1 MTLATVVNTMY
12 GSIALSTAVTMSG
25 TAVLT
30 FQNRGAITITSAA
43 RTFTQ
48 NITFNGIG
56 GTYTLVGACTVN
68 GVTLTYGTLSLVTY
82 TLTCGSIGLSG
93 STVRALDFGISG
105 IINCTSTNPIAAIGV
120 TNLTTIGTSDFRLT
134 YAGASAVTIYPSN
147 GATFLPNI
155 KVIAGTYAL
164 TITAG
169 YYVGS
174 LDFTGYAGQC
184 TAVNVNVYG
193 NLLLSTGMTATS
205 MSPIFRNS
213 ENQTITSNTKTLSA
227 ITVTKTGAGVLS
239 LVDDLV
245 LSAAFTTTSGNFDAA
260 NKNISAAGLTSTG
273 TVARSITMGSGTWTL
288 TSAGTI
294 WGLATATGMTLNAN
308 TSTIVLS
315 TTSATAKT
323 FAGGGLTYNNLVI
336 GGATTTSTLTFSG
349 SNTFTGTISSTK
361 TVAHT
366 ITFTSGITTT
376 VANWTVTGTVG
387 NVVTINSST
396 STSHNLVKT
405 GGGNISVDYMSISR
419 SNASP

>member
-1 MTLATVVNTMY
+1 
-12 GSIALSTAVTMSG
+12 
-25 TAVLT
+25 
-30 FQNRGAITITSAA
+30 
-43 RTFTQ
+43 
-48 NITFNGIG
+48 
-56 GTYTLVGACTVN
+56 
-68 GVTLTYGTLSLVTY
+68 
-82 TLTCGSIGLSG
+82 
-93 STVRALDFGISG
+93 
-105 IINCTSTNPIAAIGV
+105 
-120 TNLTTIGTSDFRLT
+120 
-134 YAGASAVTIYPSN
+134 
-147 GATFLPNI
+147 
-155 KVIAGTYAL
+155 
-164 TITAG
+164 
-169 YYVGS
+169 
-174 LDFTGYAGQC
+174 
-184 TAVNVNVYG
+184 
-193 NLLLSTGMTATS
+193 MTATS

-213 ENQTITSNTKTLSA
+213 ENQTITSNTKTLGA

-336 GGATTTSTLTFSG
+336 GGATTTSTLQFTG

-366 ITFTSGITTT
+366 ITFTAATTTT

-387 NVVTINSST
+387 NVVTIGSAT
-396 STSHNLVKT
+396 AASHNLVKT